1 MTPSDRSPSPSNP
14 GFWSLVAGAVLL
26 LAGGLFTATIDFG
39 YLRQIAQESVSDQ
52 AVRDALLQ
60 YRGIGGLCVLG
71 GALLLGLALR
81 ARNGDPRVHRATIAL
96 ALTIVVLIGAGAAL
110 GVGGIHVL
118 SLLSLPPIIV
128 GALLGVRP
136 REAESNV

>member
-81 ARNGDPRVHRATIAL
+81 ARNGDPRVRRATIAL
-96 ALTIVVLIGAGAAL
+96 ALTIVVLIGAGAGL

-128 GALLGVRP
+128 GALLGSRP